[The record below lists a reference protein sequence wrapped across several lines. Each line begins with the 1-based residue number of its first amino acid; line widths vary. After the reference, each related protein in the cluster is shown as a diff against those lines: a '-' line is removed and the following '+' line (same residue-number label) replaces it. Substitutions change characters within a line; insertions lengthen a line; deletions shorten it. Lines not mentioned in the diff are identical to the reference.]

1 MQLSGTGNQELLFSC
16 RGCVQGF
23 VPKEAVRG
31 QYDGSLFYQLARKQ
45 DAARKDTREKRT

>member
-1 MQLSGTGNQELLFSC
+1 MHVMKSSC
-16 RGCVQGF
+16 QKCQWCVQGV

-45 DAARKDTREKRT
+45 EAKEAAKKDTREKRK